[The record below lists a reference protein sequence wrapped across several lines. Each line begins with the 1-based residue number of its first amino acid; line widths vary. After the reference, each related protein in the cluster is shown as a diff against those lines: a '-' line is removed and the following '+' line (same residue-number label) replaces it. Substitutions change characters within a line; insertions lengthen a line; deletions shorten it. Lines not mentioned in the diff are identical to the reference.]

1 MNPLIREY
9 SGYVPF
15 NPIEY
20 VWVDFASGPMP
31 TQESAD
37 ILSAKLRAYPYGLK
51 NTLVNDWPLPFEK
64 TCILLPVTTIAVGEK
79 RERKAV
85 MVTTLERENGRLTF
99 QMWTNADKNRAS
111 LRISTTET
119 FDSDDVE
126 AYVSTRY
133 KEMTKRE
140 MLDCAK
146 HGRQVLTVALRR
158 IVALAILGDPFAVT
172 ARPSYIGSAFLNKK
186 RIKNGKRP
194 FFEWTTVE
202 VKPRVASEPQGGTHA
217 SPKPHMRRG
226 HIRRLKSGKIVTIK
240 SMIVN
245 KHKMPDEGF
254 VFHDYKA

>member
-9 SGYVPF
+9 ATLVPF
-15 NPIEY
+15 DPIQY

-31 TQESAD
+31 TEESAKA
-37 ILSAKLRAYPYGLK
+37 LSEKLRAFPYGIK
-51 NTLVNDWPLPFEK
+51 NTLVDEWPLPFEK
-64 TCILLPVTTIAVGEK
+64 TCILLPVTTIGANSRQG
-79 RERKAV
+79 V
-85 MVTTLERENGRLTF
+85 MVTTLERENGKLTF
-99 QMWTNADKNRAS
+99 QMWTNANKNRAS
-111 LRISTTET
+111 LRIATTET

-126 AYVSTRY
+126 ASVSNQY
-133 KEMTKRE
+133 MSMTKRD
-140 MLDCAK
+140 MADCAR

-158 IVALAILGDPFAVT
+158 IVALALIGDPHAVT
-172 ARPSYIGSAFLNKK
+172 SRPSYIGSAFLNKK
-186 RIKNGKRP
+186 RIKKGKRP

-202 VKPRVASEPQGGTHA
+202 VKPRAAVQESKGGTHA

-226 HIRRLKSGKIVTIK
+226 HIRKLKNGKIVTIK

>member
-9 SGYVPF
+9 AALVPF
-15 NPIEY
+15 DPIQY

-31 TQESAD
+31 TEESAKA
-37 ILSAKLRAYPYGLK
+37 LSEKLRAFPYGVK
-51 NTLVNDWPLPFEK
+51 NTLVDEWPLPFEK
-64 TCILLPVTTIAVGEK
+64 TCMLLPVTTTGGGS
-79 RERKAV
+79 RQGV
-85 MVTTLERENGRLTF
+85 MVTTLERENGRILF
-99 QMWTNADKNRAS
+99 QMWTNADKNHAS

-126 AYVSTRY
+126 AYVSNRY
-133 KEMTKRE
+133 MSMTKRD
-140 MLDCAK
+140 MTDCAQ
-146 HGRQVLTVALRR
+146 HGRKVLTVALRR
-158 IVALAILGDPFAVT
+158 IVALALIGDPHAVT
-172 ARPSYIGSAFLNKK
+172 SKPSYIGSAFLNKK
-186 RIKNGKRP
+186 RIKKGKRP

-202 VKPRVASEPQGGTHA
+202 VKPRATVQESKGGTHA